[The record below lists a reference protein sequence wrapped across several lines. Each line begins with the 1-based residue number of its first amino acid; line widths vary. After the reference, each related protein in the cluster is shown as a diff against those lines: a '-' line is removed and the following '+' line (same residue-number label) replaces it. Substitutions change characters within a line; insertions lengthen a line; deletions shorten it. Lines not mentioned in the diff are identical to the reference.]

1 MLIRWFKSILR
12 CMELM
17 GGARDNICLSI
28 TGPTEP
34 VSIKVGSQ
42 IACKIPHFGY
52 PLSTQNGMLNC
63 KERHPLL
70 MKCFKTF
77 LRCIKQMGGASFC
90 IFQTIMGLTE
100 PFSIKVDSRITDKV
114 QDLGILSV
122 WKIGCWAASRDIH
135 SIWIVSKP
143 VLDAEGRL
151 EKALIA
157 SVGRLWVLLSYFTAQ
172 FTLKLHTKCTVFNI
186 LSVSLST

>member
-1 MLIRWFKSILR
+1 MKCVKHILSRMRLNRGALDSI
-12 CMELM
+12 
-17 GGARDNICLSI
+17 GISI
-28 TGPTEP
+28 IGPIEP
-34 VSIKVGSQ
+34 FSTKVGSH
-42 IACKIPHFGY
+42 IVSKMLHFGY
-52 PLSTQNGMLNC
+52 NLSTENGMLNC
-63 KERHPLL
+63 KDRHPLL

-77 LRCIKQMGGASFC
+77 LRCIKQMGGASLC

-122 WKIGCWAASRDIH
+122 WKIGCWTARRGIH
-135 SIWIVSKP
+135 CIWIVSKP

-157 SVGRLWVLLSYFTAQ
+157 SVSHLWVLLSYFTAQ